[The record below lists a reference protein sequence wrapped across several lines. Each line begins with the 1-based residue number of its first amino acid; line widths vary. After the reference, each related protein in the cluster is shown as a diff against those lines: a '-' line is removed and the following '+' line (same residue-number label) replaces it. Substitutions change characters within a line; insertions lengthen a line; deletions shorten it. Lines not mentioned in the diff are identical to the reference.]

1 MIHPRYTRDLEA
13 DFPLVKAAADHLRRL
28 VLEHQRR
35 GGGPL
40 VPLEITAAEEALNR
54 AVEAAIGKATT
65 H

>member
-13 DFPLVKAAADHLRRL
+13 DFPLVKAAADHLRGL

>member
-13 DFPLVKAAADHLRRL
+13 DFPAVKVAADHLRAL

-40 VPLEITAAEEALNR
+40 VPRWRTFGAAGNHRGRGSA
-54 AVEAAIGKATT
+54 
-65 H
+65 

>member
-13 DFPLVKAAADHLRRL
+13 DFPAVKVAADHLRGL
-28 VLEHQRR
+28 VLKHQRR

-40 VPLEITAAEEALNR
+40 VPLEIPAAEEALNR

>member
-13 DFPLVKAAADHLRRL
+13 DFPAVKVAADHLRGL
-28 VLEHQRR
+28 VLKHQRR

-40 VPLEITAAEEALNR
+40 VPLEITAAEEALNQ